1 MNIPAGLQ
9 SQRALGGNWPGWL
22 DRLPKL
28 VENMIDEWQLTPDG
42 PPKHGFT
49 SLVLP
54 VLQDGVPAVLKLTV
68 DADDESEHE
77 ALALTHWAGR
87 GAVRLLRANPH
98 RRVMLLERLGSA
110 DLCSVPERQACGI
123 VAGLYPL
130 LHRPALPKL
139 VPVSRYVER
148 WLGALA
154 ELSRDAPI
162 PRRLVQQALST
173 GRELIDSE
181 PVDGA
186 VIVHGDLH
194 YANVLAAERT
204 DWLAIDPKPM
214 AGDPHFEPAPMLWN
228 RWASIEK
235 AADVRG
241 AILERLSTIV
251 NAGELD
257 EHRARAWVLVRVV
270 LNAHWTV
277 QSAVRA
283 NRDLSAADREAIT
296 RYVTIAK
303 AVNR

>member
-1 MNIPAGLQ
+1 M
-9 SQRALGGNWPGWL
+9 
-22 DRLPKL
+22 PKL
-28 VENMIDEWQLTPDG
+28 VETMIDEWQLKPDG
-42 PPKHGFT
+42 PPKHGYT

-54 VLQDGVPAVLKLTV
+54 VLQDGVPAALKLTV
-68 DADDESEHE
+68 DGDDESEHE

-87 GAVRLLRANPH
+87 GAVRLLRADPH
-98 RRVMLLERLGSA
+98 RRVLLLERLDSA
-110 DLCSVPERQACGI
+110 DLLSVPEGQAGEI
-123 VAGLYPL
+123 IGGLYRL

-139 VPVSRYVER
+139 VPVSRYTER

-181 PVDGA
+181 PVDEA

-194 YANVLAAERT
+194 YENVLAAERA

-228 RWASIEK
+228 RWACIVE

-241 AILERLSTIV
+241 AILGRLYTIV
-251 NAGELD
+251 DAGGLD

-270 LNAHWTV
+270 LNAHWTI
-277 QSAVRA
+277 QSAARS
-283 NRDLSAADREAIT
+283 NRDLSAVDREAIT